1 MGIGIFSLTVT
12 LILGI
17 VFSRSLVSRIKR
29 KSPSNNLFIEPTLD
43 TSTNVMVEEKP
54 TSRPRKLPKSKVG
67 FLDTLRVG
75 VSGIK
80 TRKLRSALSALG
92 ITIGIAA
99 LIGVL
104 GLSASGSADLMK
116 SLDALGTN
124 LLTIRAGEG
133 FGQNQSELP
142 STAPKMIGRINP
154 VYEVS
159 TVSKVPGSVYQND
172 LIDDGRTKGIAIF
185 AVDLNLIRAQRGK
198 INQGSYLSEIT
209 AKYPTVVLGS
219 VAAERLGISR
229 VSTEQMIWLGNKWF
243 TVIGILDPLPLAAD
257 LDRGALIGYEIAA
270 ELLGH
275 DGNIDVIYV
284 RALPEYI
291 EDVRSVMATTV
302 NPENPE
308 EVQVSRASDV
318 LQARVAADNTFTNL
332 FVGLGAVS
340 LLVGGIGIANVMVIA
355 VIERRNEIGLRR
367 ALGATKFH
375 IATQF
380 ITESL
385 SLSLIGGGAG
395 VLSGILITSIYAT
408 TRDWTI
414 VVPLYS
420 VSGGL
425 LASLIIGGLAGFYP
439 AIRAANMPPTEALRT
454 R

>member
-1 MGIGIFSLTVT
+1 MGIGVFSLTVT
-12 LILGI
+12 FILGV
-17 VFSRSLVSRIKR
+17 VFSGILVNRIRR
-29 KSPSNNLFIEPTLD
+29 KTPSNIIIKSNLEV
-43 TSTNVMVEEKP
+43 STNVTVEDEPKAIPKKP
-54 TSRPRKLPKSKVG
+54 PKSKVG

-159 TVSKVPGSVYQND
+159 TVSKVTGSVYRND

-185 AVDLNLIRAQRGK
+185 AVDLNLIRAQRGT
-198 INQGSYLSEIT
+198 INEGSYLSDIT
-209 AKYPTVVLGS
+209 AKYPMVVLGS
-219 VAAERLGISR
+219 VAAERLGINQ
-229 VSTEQMIWLGNKWF
+229 VSTEQKIWLGKKWF
-243 TVIGILDPLPLAAD
+243 TVVGILDPLPLAAD
-257 LDRGALIGYEIAA
+257 LDRGALIGYDVAN
-270 ELLGH
+270 ELLDH

-332 FVGLGAVS
+332 FIGLGAVS

-385 SLSLIGGGAG
+385 SLSLIGGAAG
-395 VLSGILITSIYAT
+395 ILSGILITSVYAA
-408 TRDWTI
+408 TRDWAI

-420 VSGGL
+420 VTAGL
-425 LASLIIGGLAGFYP
+425 LASLVIGGLAGFYP

>member
-1 MGIGIFSLTVT
+1 MGIGVFSLTVT
-12 LILGI
+12 FILGV
-17 VFSRSLVSRIKR
+17 VFSGILVNRIRR
-29 KSPSNNLFIEPTLD
+29 KTPSNIIIKSNLEVSPNVTVEDEPKAIPK
-43 TSTNVMVEEKP
+43 KP
-54 TSRPRKLPKSKVG
+54 PKSKVG

-159 TVSKVPGSVYQND
+159 TVSKVTGSVYRND

-185 AVDLNLIRAQRGK
+185 AVDLNLIRAQRGT
-198 INQGSYLSEIT
+198 INEGSYLSDIT
-209 AKYPTVVLGS
+209 AKYPMVVLGS
-219 VAAERLGISR
+219 VAAERLGINQ
-229 VSTEQMIWLGNKWF
+229 VSTEQKIWLGKKWF
-243 TVIGILDPLPLAAD
+243 TVVGILDPLPLAAD
-257 LDRGALIGYEIAA
+257 LDRGALIGYDVAN
-270 ELLGH
+270 ELLDH

-332 FVGLGAVS
+332 FIGLGAVS

-385 SLSLIGGGAG
+385 SLSLIGGAAG
-395 VLSGILITSIYAT
+395 ILSGILITSVYAA
-408 TRDWTI
+408 TRDWAI

-420 VSGGL
+420 VTAGL
-425 LASLIIGGLAGFYP
+425 LASLVIGGLAGFYP

>member
-1 MGIGIFSLTVT
+1 
-12 LILGI
+12 
-17 VFSRSLVSRIKR
+17 
-29 KSPSNNLFIEPTLD
+29 
-43 TSTNVMVEEKP
+43 
-54 TSRPRKLPKSKVG
+54 
-67 FLDTLRVG
+67 
-75 VSGIK
+75 
-80 TRKLRSALSALG
+80 
-92 ITIGIAA
+92 
-99 LIGVL
+99 
-104 GLSASGSADLMK
+104 
-116 SLDALGTN
+116 
-124 LLTIRAGEG
+124 
-133 FGQNQSELP
+133 
-142 STAPKMIGRINP
+142 
-154 VYEVS
+154 
-159 TVSKVPGSVYQND
+159 
-172 LIDDGRTKGIAIF
+172 
-185 AVDLNLIRAQRGK
+185 
-198 INQGSYLSEIT
+198 
-209 AKYPTVVLGS
+209 
-219 VAAERLGISR
+219 
-229 VSTEQMIWLGNKWF
+229 
-243 TVIGILDPLPLAAD
+243 
-257 LDRGALIGYEIAA
+257 
-270 ELLGH
+270 
-275 DGNIDVIYV
+275 
-284 RALPEYI
+284 
-291 EDVRSVMATTV
+291 MATTV

>member
-1 MGIGIFSLTVT
+1 MGIGVFSLTVT
-12 LILGI
+12 FILGV
-17 VFSRSLVSRIKR
+17 VFSGILVNRIRR
-29 KSPSNNLFIEPTLD
+29 KTPSNIIIKSNLEV
-43 TSTNVMVEEKP
+43 STNVTVEDEPKAIPKKP
-54 TSRPRKLPKSKVG
+54 PKSKVG

-159 TVSKVPGSVYQND
+159 TVSKVTGSVYRND

-185 AVDLNLIRAQRGK
+185 AVDLNLIRAQRGT
-198 INQGSYLSEIT
+198 INEGSYLSEIT
-209 AKYPTVVLGS
+209 AKYPMVVLGS
-219 VAAERLGISR
+219 VAAERLGINQ
-229 VSTEQMIWLGNKWF
+229 VSTEQKIWLGKKWF
-243 TVIGILDPLPLAAD
+243 TVVGILDPLPLAAD
-257 LDRGALIGYEIAA
+257 LDRGALIGYDVAN
-270 ELLGH
+270 ELLDH

-332 FVGLGAVS
+332 FIGLGAVS

-385 SLSLIGGGAG
+385 SLSLIGGAAG
-395 VLSGILITSIYAT
+395 ILSGILITSVYAA
-408 TRDWTI
+408 TRDWAI

-420 VSGGL
+420 VTAGL
-425 LASLIIGGLAGFYP
+425 LASLVIGGLAGFYP

>member
-1 MGIGIFSLTVT
+1 MRRKPPSKIVT
-12 LILGI
+12 
-17 VFSRSLVSRIKR
+17 
-29 KSPSNNLFIEPTLD
+29 KSKLEAP
-43 TSTNVMVEEKP
+43 TNVISEEKP
-54 TSRPRKLPKSKVG
+54 KARPKKPPKSKVG

-104 GLSASGSADLMK
+104 GLSASGSADLMR

-142 STAPKMIGRINP
+142 VTAQKMIRRINP

-159 TVSKVPGSVYQND
+159 TVSKVPGSVYRND

-185 AVDLNLIRAQRGK
+185 AVDLNLIRAQRGTIK
-198 INQGSYLSEIT
+198 EGSYLSEIT

-219 VAAERLGISR
+219 VAAERLGITL
-229 VSTEQMIWLGNKWF
+229 VSTEQKIWLGGKWF
-243 TVIGILDPLPLAAD
+243 TVVGILDPLPLAAD
-257 LDRGALIGYEIAA
+257 LDRGALIGYDIAS
-270 ELLGH
+270 ELLDH

-385 SLSLIGGGAG
+385 SLSLIGGAAG

-408 TRDWTI
+408 TRDWAI

-420 VSGGL
+420 VIGGL

>member
-1 MGIGIFSLTVT
+1 MSNIFSSITAALLGIGIFSLTVT

-159 TVSKVPGSVYQND
+159 TVSKVPGSVYQTD

-185 AVDLNLIRAQRGK
+185 AVDLNLIRAQRGT

-229 VSTEQMIWLGNKWF
+229 VSKEQMISIGNKFF
-243 TVIGILDPLPLAAD
+243 TVIGI
-257 LDRGALIGYEIAA
+257 
-270 ELLGH
+270 
-275 DGNIDVIYV
+275 
-284 RALPEYI
+284 
-291 EDVRSVMATTV
+291 
-302 NPENPE
+302 
-308 EVQVSRASDV
+308 
-318 LQARVAADNTFTNL
+318 
-332 FVGLGAVS
+332 
-340 LLVGGIGIANVMVIA
+340 
-355 VIERRNEIGLRR
+355 
-367 ALGATKFH
+367 
-375 IATQF
+375 
-380 ITESL
+380 
-385 SLSLIGGGAG
+385 
-395 VLSGILITSIYAT
+395 
-408 TRDWTI
+408 
-414 VVPLYS
+414 
-420 VSGGL
+420 
-425 LASLIIGGLAGFYP
+425 
-439 AIRAANMPPTEALRT
+439 
-454 R
+454 